1 VVGFVAVFHLK
12 TGLPLSIISEACF
25 NGDQPRPLRPLTK
38 LYGIAPLVAFLL
50 ISLVFDYLILV
61 PIL

>member
-1 VVGFVAVFHLK
+1 LK